1 MREDNLNGFKNKTF
15 SINEIFNIT
24 LYATPYTS
32 PDATHRLTR
41 RKTSRLNK
49 TILKKIQIKSEI
61 KMIKKY
67 KQWNIQWI
75 FWISKIFFILAEL
88 LFNAYS
94 ENQIVNQINSLINE
108 LRNSSIKHTVKTF
121 DDFRNEQ
128 QKYMIF
134 FFFFD
139 I

>member
-1 MREDNLNGFKNKTF
+1 MLQQFTIDNADNEQSGLFKLFGDLNKGKNYLKKYFFQNNVNILLKLREDDLNGFKNKTF

-67 KQWNIQWI
+67 KQ
-75 FWISKIFFILAEL
+75 
-88 LFNAYS
+88 
-94 ENQIVNQINSLINE
+94 
-108 LRNSSIKHTVKTF
+108 
-121 DDFRNEQ
+121 
-128 QKYMIF
+128 
-134 FFFFD
+134 
-139 I
+139 